1 LTTHHETGTFVITGG
16 AGIYSGITGSCTT
29 RQSADPVGEGTAS
42 TPSRSV
48 TRGASGMAIEFYVYL
63 VTQNGAVLPGE
74 SQIVSPPQD
83 PFKRA
88 EVGAHAI
95 PTQLVSY
102 SFDIEQTL
110 NIGSQSAGAG
120 AGKVTYNPLTIT
132 KRVDVNS
139 PTLFS
144 MCCSGTPF
152 KYLDLLLVDN
162 TGTPSTTLVPFAA
175 YGLGLVAVKTISH
188 AGGGGDNTNI
198 ETVSFEF
205 GQLSIGYAKQ
215 LSTGAL
221 DPFHYTTWDRVNN
234 VSGPSA

>member
-1 LTTHHETGTFVITGG
+1 
-16 AGIYSGITGSCTT
+16 
-29 RQSADPVGEGTAS
+29 
-42 TPSRSV
+42 
-48 TRGASGMAIEFYVYL
+48 M
-63 VTQNGAVLPGE
+63 
-74 SQIVSPPQD
+74 
-83 PFKRA
+83 
-88 EVGAHAI
+88 GAHAV

-120 AGKVTYNPLTIT
+120 AGKVTFNPLTIT
-132 KRVDVNS
+132 KRIDVNS

-144 MCCSGTPF
+144 MCCSGTTF
-152 KYLDLLLVDN
+152 KYLDILLVEPQPP
-162 TGTPSTTLVPFAA
+162 GTPTSGTLVPFAA

-188 AGGGGDNTNI
+188 AGGGGDDADM

-205 GQLSIGYAKQ
+205 GQLSIAYAKQ

-221 DPFHYTTWDRVNN
+221 DQVHYTTWDRVNN